1 MDIDILLKDI
11 NELLSG
17 VLSITPP
24 KRVSGNYIPPTS
36 LINVRMT
43 MTATP
48 LDESLSTDVTK
59 TKLYPRHERNDPLI
73 DVIDTGNQIRVIA
86 TLPGIRTEDV
96 WFDIKN
102 GILTIEISKYG
113 QVLRKDIP
121 CNISSEQI
129 SIKSSTVKN
138 SVLEVVFN
146 KV

>member
-1 MDIDILLKDI
+1 MDIDTLLKNIDD
-11 NELLSG
+11 L
-17 VLSITPP
+17 
-24 KRVSGNYIPPTS
+24 VSDVVNIKPLQNIRGNYLYPTS
-36 LINVRMT
+36 LINVHMT
-43 MTATP
+43 MTTRP
-48 LDESLSTDVTK
+48 LDELPSTDVTK
-59 TKLYPRHERNDPLI
+59 AKLYPRHERNDPLI

-138 SVLEVVFN
+138 SVLEIIFD